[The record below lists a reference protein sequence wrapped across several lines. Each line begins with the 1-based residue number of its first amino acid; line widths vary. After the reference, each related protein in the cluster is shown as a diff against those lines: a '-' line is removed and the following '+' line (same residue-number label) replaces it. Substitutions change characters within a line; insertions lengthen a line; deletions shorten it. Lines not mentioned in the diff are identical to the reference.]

1 MYINYNT
8 VNGIEYGTLTSS
20 VRNGSRVGK
29 SDQVYLGRVVDK
41 EKGIFKNRTRGL
53 FTYDLATNSFG
64 KVSADYIE
72 CDYEEKEG
80 SWTIYHTEVHPD
92 YANKGIAKRLVFKLV
107 EEAERRKMKIIPVCS
122 YAVKVLK

>member
-29 SDQVYLGRVVDK
+29 SDPVYLGRVVDK

-72 CDYEEKEG
+72 PK
-80 SWTIYHTEVHPD
+80 
-92 YANKGIAKRLVFKLV
+92 AKRKTKYEKRPQLHISAWLQ
-107 EEAERRKMKIIPVCS
+107 
-122 YAVKVLK
+122 